1 MIAGELQARPPN
13 ERQCKLPGAAHDVR
27 QAPRRRSVKVIPH
40 SRRRHADPIRNE
52 PSTGREFPKC
62 EPCAIGNTR
71 ETQENVDAPLAPDA
85 SVIAFGSVDERFI
98 DYLVEEA
105 VRGWRAKNF

>member
-40 SRRRHADPIRNE
+40 SHRRHADPTRNE
-52 PSTGREFPKC
+52 AANGREFPTGD
-62 EPCAIGNTR
+62 PCAIGNTR
-71 ETQENVDAPLAPDA
+71 KTQENDRTVLASD
-85 SVIAFGSVDERFI
+85 STVIAFDSVDKQFI
-98 DYLVEEA
+98 DFLVEEA
-105 VRGWRAKNF
+105 IGAWRRKNF